1 MYPHPDKRPNS
12 IHNAWQ
18 RFRALPLPLQIII
31 AVVVIGFVGS
41 AGISAAYDTIT
52 SQTGTTPT
60 PSASPTKAPEVA
72 TKPVLKPTAVPTE
85 RPAQAT
91 SAITP
96 THGRPYLWGPVSD
109 FLGKYGPS
117 NSSQP
122 GSASWLLSDTNILL
136 IHFDAKGIV
145 NYINYSGPDSWSKE
159 QYKSFLLTF
168 APTDYEENTDANAAW
183 KQQGGD
189 PYDPIAYAS
198 PSGKFFLHI
207 SSGIGSMNTP

>member
-1 MYPHPDKRPNS
+1 MYPHPDKRPNN

-18 RFRALPLPLQIII
+18 RFRALPLLAQITI
-31 AVVVIGFVGS
+31 AVVVVSFVGS

-60 PSASPTKAPEVA
+60 QSAAPTKAPEVA
-72 TKPVLKPTAVPTE
+72 TKTVLKPTAVPTE
-85 RPAQAT
+85 RPAQ
-91 SAITP
+91 TP
-96 THGRPYLWGPVSD
+96 THGRPHLWGPVSD

-117 NSSQP
+117 NNAQT

-136 IHFDAKGIV
+136 IHFDAKGTV
-145 NYINYSGPDSWSKE
+145 NYINYSGPDGWSKE

-168 APTDYEENTDANAAW
+168 APPDYEENTDANAAW